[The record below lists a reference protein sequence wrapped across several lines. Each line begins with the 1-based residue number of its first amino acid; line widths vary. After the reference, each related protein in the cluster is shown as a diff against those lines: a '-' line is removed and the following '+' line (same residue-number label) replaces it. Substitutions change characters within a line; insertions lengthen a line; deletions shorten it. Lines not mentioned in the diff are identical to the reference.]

1 MAPRRHFTAQHA
13 TILRELQSVLRAMG
27 ATGLQ
32 IATDYDSHE
41 VTIQFDRAG
50 RRYVYR
56 SGNYAHAE
64 DNLRAAQLTI
74 GYLYKAAEVWG
85 TAPSDAAADDPIA
98 QAFTGYQATPDD
110 SALLLGDSRAPWWE
124 VLWIPRSSDRA
135 AIRNAYLSLARIHHP
150 DAGGDDASFARLN
163 DAYKQ
168 ALAERV

>member
-1 MAPRRHFTAQHA
+1 MPKRHFTAQHA
-13 TILRELQSVLRAMG
+13 TILRELQSTLRAMS

-32 IATDYDSHE
+32 ITTDYESHA

-56 SGNYAHAE
+56 NNNYAHAE

-74 GYLYKAAEVWG
+74 TYLYKAAEIWG
-85 TAPSDAAADDPIA
+85 TQTSDNPTDDPIA

-110 SALLLGDSRAPWWE
+110 SVLMLGDGREPWWQ
-124 VLWIPRSSDRA
+124 VLGIPQSSDRA
-135 AIRNAYLSLARIHHP
+135 AIRNAYLSLARVHHP

-163 DAYKQ
+163 DAYKRAVAGQ
-168 ALAERV
+168 S